1 MPIIFAD
8 ECGKN
13 LLYLL
18 RFLKASANEHACLL
32 HSIETKF
39 DIYIYN
45 VQKMVP

>member
-18 RFLKASANEHACLL
+18 RFLKANANEHAAYCILL
-32 HSIETKF
+32 KRSL
-39 DIYIYN
+39 IYLYN